1 MKAVILA
8 GGFGTR
14 LKNVCENVPK
24 PLTKLCEKPVLEH
37 QIEALK
43 AEGITDFILVLGY
56 LSEQIIAYFGDGKDY
71 NVNIS
76 YYVEETPL
84 GTAGALFRLGLK
96 EDFLLCN
103 GDLIFNFSLKEM
115 VAFHKEKNAL
125 ATLLTHPNSHPFDS
139 TLFLTEND
147 KITGLLPKE
156 NKPFAYSNLCNSGI
170 AVISP
175 ELLDLYS
182 FDGKADLDKDVILP
196 AIKTGKI
203 FSYKTFEYVKDM
215 GTPDR
220 LKSVENDIQ
229 NGIVSARHKAI
240 PQKAVFLD
248 RDGTINVHK
257 GYISSPSEIELL
269 PGVAE
274 AINTLHSLGFL
285 VIIATNQP
293 VIARGECTIEGLTE
307 IHNRIEAL
315 LGEKGAFVD
324 GIYYCPH
331 HPDSGFENE
340 IKELKIKCDCRKPS
354 PGLLLEAQKNFNI
367 DLEKS
372 YMVGDSLRDVEA
384 GKNAGC
390 TPVFLGN
397 KSTSEFPE
405 KTQAFSSLKEFAE
418 SL

>member
-1 MKAVILA
+1 M
-8 GGFGTR
+8 
-14 LKNVCENVPK
+14 
-24 PLTKLCEKPVLEH
+24 TK
-37 QIEALK
+37 
-43 AEGITDFILVLGY
+43 
-56 LSEQIIAYFGDGKDY
+56 
-71 NVNIS
+71 
-76 YYVEETPL
+76 
-84 GTAGALFRLGLK
+84 
-96 EDFLLCN
+96 
-103 GDLIFNFSLKEM
+103 
-115 VAFHKEKNAL
+115 
-125 ATLLTHPNSHPFDS
+125 
-139 TLFLTEND
+139 
-147 KITGLLPKE
+147 
-156 NKPFAYSNLCNSGI
+156 YSNLCNSGI

-257 GYISSPSEIELL
+257 GYITNPADIELID
-269 PGVAE
+269 GVSE
-274 AINTLHSLGFL
+274 AINRLHSLGFL
-285 VIIATNQP
+285 VIIITNQP

-307 IHNRIEAL
+307 IHNRTEAL

-397 KSTSEFPE
+397 KSTSELPE